1 MRGRITPYLF
11 FLIAIIALAI
21 IAFNDDQSWQTEEVD
36 MFDAVLVTAGVLIGA
51 HLVRKLAEALY
62 ARWKDRQG

>member
-11 FLIAIIALAI
+11 FLIAIIALAM
-21 IAFNDDQSWQTEEVD
+21 IAFDDDRSWQTEEVD
-36 MFDAVLVTAGVLIGA
+36 IFDAVLVTAGVLIGA
-51 HLVRKLAEALY
+51 HLVRKLAETLY

>member
-11 FLIAIIALAI
+11 FLVAVIALAMV
-21 IAFNDDQSWQTEEVD
+21 AFDDDQSWQTEEVD
-36 MFDAVLVTAGVLIGA
+36 MLDAVLVTAGVLIGA
-51 HLVRKLAEALY
+51 HLLRKLAETLY